1 MSSPKPK
8 FATEPLPLRSGER
21 GAPLVPI
28 DLAWLRMD
36 EPANRMHVHGVL
48 VLDGD
53 LAREQVAE
61 ILGERFA
68 RIPRFR
74 QRVADDLGRLVWVD
88 DAEFDISRHV
98 VEQQLHAPGSDR
110 ILATAIERHL
120 HEGFDRAH
128 PLWTFHVMRGYQH
141 DKTAVL
147 ARIHHT
153 IGDGVALMMVLLA
166 MTDQTAH
173 GRGLAADHSL
183 GQNPSRSPSH
193 GRHRAAQN
201 PFLEILAGGR
211 GAVLKAAR
219 QAAEQWAPETLR
231 LMLGPAEAYA
241 RIGLAERAVGSAFA
255 MTRILATW
263 NEPATPFKGELGVP
277 KRVAWSERYTL
288 DEIKAIGRALGA
300 TVNDVLNN
308 AMAGGLR
315 RYLAQSSTPRESLTF
330 RCAMPVNLRLLPEM
344 AALGNRFGLVF
355 LDLPVGIE
363 DPLKRLEALRRAS
376 ESLKRSA
383 EPLLVLS
390 LLDLAGRMP
399 SAVQEL
405 LVTIFGAKAT
415 AVFSN
420 VPGPSTTLSFAGHPM
435 SDIFFW
441 VPQAGRLGLGV
452 SILSYDGRVRMGVGT
467 DAGLVPD
474 PELIIDGFQAELET
488 LQTAA
493 SRA

>member
-1 MSSPKPK
+1 MSSHRPKI
-8 FATEPLPLRSGER
+8 ATEPLPLRRGER
-21 GAPLVPI
+21 GAQLAPI
-28 DLAWLRMD
+28 DRAWLRMD

-53 LAREQVAE
+53 VSRETVAE

-74 QRVADDLGRLVWVD
+74 QRVADDLGGEVWVD
-88 DAEFDISRHV
+88 DAEFDIARHV

-128 PLWTFHVMRGYQH
+128 PLWTFHVLRGYQH

-166 MTDQTAH
+166 MTDQAGSGRSHTAH
-173 GRGLAADHSL
+173 GAGHS
-183 GQNPSRSPSH
+183 H
-193 GRHRAAQN
+193 RHAVQN

-211 GAVLKAAR
+211 GAALKAAR
-219 QAAEQWAPETLR
+219 HAAEQWAPETLR
-231 LMLGPAEAYA
+231 LMLGSAEAYA
-241 RIGLAERAVGSAFA
+241 ALGLAERTVGSALA
-255 MTRILATW
+255 MTRILATF

-277 KRVAWSERYTL
+277 KRVAWTERYAL
-288 DEIKAIGRALGA
+288 DEIKSIGKALGA

-315 RYLAQSSTPRESLTF
+315 RYLARDGALRESLTF

-363 DPLKRLEALRRAS
+363 DPLRRLAALRRAS

-383 EPLLVLS
+383 EPLMVLS

-399 SAVQEL
+399 SVVQEL

-474 PELIIDGFQAELET
+474 PERIIDGFQAELDA
-488 LQTAA
+488 LQAAA

>member
-1 MSSPKPK
+1 
-8 FATEPLPLRSGER
+8 
-21 GAPLVPI
+21 
-28 DLAWLRMD
+28 
-36 EPANRMHVHGVL
+36 
-48 VLDGD
+48 
-53 LAREQVAE
+53 
-61 ILGERFA
+61 
-68 RIPRFR
+68 
-74 QRVADDLGRLVWVD
+74 
-88 DAEFDISRHV
+88 
-98 VEQQLHAPGSDR
+98 
-110 ILATAIERHL
+110 
-120 HEGFDRAH
+120 
-128 PLWTFHVMRGYQH
+128 
-141 DKTAVL
+141 
-147 ARIHHT
+147 
-153 IGDGVALMMVLLA
+153 
-166 MTDQTAH
+166 
-173 GRGLAADHSL
+173 
-183 GQNPSRSPSH
+183 
-193 GRHRAAQN
+193 
-201 PFLEILAGGR
+201 
-211 GAVLKAAR
+211 
-219 QAAEQWAPETLR
+219 
-231 LMLGPAEAYA
+231 
-241 RIGLAERAVGSAFA
+241 
-255 MTRILATW
+255 
-263 NEPATPFKGELGVP
+263 
-277 KRVAWSERYTL
+277 KRVAWTERHTL
-288 DEIKAIGRALGA
+288 DEIKAIGKALGA

-315 RYLAQSSTPRESLTF
+315 RYLARDGALRESLSF

-363 DPLKRLEALRRAS
+363 DPLRRLAALRRAS

-399 SAVQEL
+399 SVVQEL

-474 PELIIDGFQAELET
+474 PERIIEGFQAELDA

>member
-1 MSSPKPK
+1 MSSH
-8 FATEPLPLRSGER
+8 ARQIASEPLRLRPGER
-21 GAPLVPI
+21 GTPLSPV

-48 VLDGD
+48 ILDGD
-53 LAREQVAE
+53 VARDEVAA

-74 QRVADDLGRLVWVD
+74 QRVADHWGSLEWVD
-88 DAEFDISRHV
+88 DAAFDIDRHV
-98 VEQQLHAPGSDR
+98 VEQRLHAPGSDR
-110 ILATAIERHL
+110 VLATAIERHL
-120 HEGFDRAH
+120 HEGIDRAH
-128 PLWTFHVMRGYQH
+128 PLWVFHVLRGYRH

-147 ARIHHT
+147 ARIHHA

-166 MTDQTAH
+166 MTDQAPRPH
-173 GRGLAADHSL
+173 GHGHAPPRGAEA
-183 GQNPSRSPSH
+183 SRH
-193 GRHRAAQN
+193 GGRRAGN
-201 PFLEILAGGR
+201 PFLEILAGGH
-211 GAVLKAAR
+211 GATLKAAR
-219 QAAEQWAPETLR
+219 HAAEQWAPETLR
-231 LMLGPAEAYA
+231 LMLGPAEAYGKLGLVERA
-241 RIGLAERAVGSAFA
+241 LGSGLAL
-255 MTRILATW
+255 TRILASF

-277 KRVAWSERYTL
+277 KKVAWTERYAL
-288 DEIKAIGRALGA
+288 DEIKAIGKALGA

-315 RYLAQSSTPRESLTF
+315 RYLAKDGAPRESLSF

-344 AALGNRFGLVF
+344 AALGNRFGLIF
-355 LDLPVGIE
+355 LDLPVGIA
-363 DPLKRLEALRRAS
+363 DPLARLEALRRNSA
-376 ESLKRSA
+376 SLKRSA
-383 EPLLVLS
+383 EPLLVLA
-390 LLDLAGRMP
+390 LLEIAGRAP
-399 SAVQEL
+399 ETIQEL

-420 VPGPSTTLSFAGHPM
+420 VPGPSTTLSFAGLPL

-474 PELIIDGFQAELET
+474 PERIVDGFQAELDE
-488 LQTAA
+488 LQKAA
-493 SRA
+493 DRG